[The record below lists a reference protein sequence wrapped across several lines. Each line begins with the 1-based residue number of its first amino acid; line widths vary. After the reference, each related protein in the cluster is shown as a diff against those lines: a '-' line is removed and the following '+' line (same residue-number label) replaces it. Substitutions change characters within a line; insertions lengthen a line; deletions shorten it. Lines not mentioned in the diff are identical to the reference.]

1 MRAAARKAGRQIA
14 ALAVNREVDD
24 YGDVVDTTDQHEVTE
39 NEEDDF
45 GIEDTEEERN
55 VFSFDIGS
63 LDFRTG
69 RRRKDRDSKRDL
81 AEDPEDPVL
90 VPTSTSTSP
99 LRSVEYQETEMAAHR
114 GTNGVAR
121 QAVRDGIVQQWQP
134 GRTNG
139 ASTTT
144 NGARAPPTPPM
155 NQEDEEDFNRR
166 ELEAKIMRNVE
177 ENGIERPKGH
187 SGTKDTIILP
197 LQYRLTQM

>member
-1 MRAAARKAGRQIA
+1 MRAAARKASRQIA

-24 YGDVVDTTDQHEVTE
+24 YGDVVDTTDQHDSTE

-45 GIEDTEEERN
+45 GLEDSEEERN

-69 RRRKDRDSKRDL
+69 RRKQDSKRDV
-81 AEDPEDPVL
+81 AEDPDDTAR
-90 VPTSTSTSP
+90 VPTYTSTLP
-99 LRSVEYQETEMAAHR
+99 LRSVEIQDTEMAAHR

-155 NQEDEEDFNRR
+155 NEEDEEDFNRR

-187 SGTKDTIILP
+187 SGTRDAITLP